1 MDTLLTELPAL
12 ASTFALAFFSFW
24 SAIPLGLALGLSPL
38 AVIVTTTLSYA
49 SGAALV
55 AFVGGRFRD
64 WAARRL
70 GQRGIANPE
79 GRMMRVWQRWGIWGL
94 GLAAPM
100 TLGAQLGAA
109 LGLALNAPPRRLFAA
124 LALGALVWSA
134 ILTVLFSL
142 GLLGAQAV
150 VAP

>member
-1 MDTLLTELPAL
+1 
-12 ASTFALAFFSFW
+12 
-24 SAIPLGLALGLSPL
+24 
-38 AVIVTTTLSYA
+38 
-49 SGAALV
+49 
-55 AFVGGRFRD
+55 
-64 WAARRL
+64 
-70 GQRGIANPE
+70 
-79 GRMMRVWQRWGIWGL
+79 MMRVWQRWGIWGL